1 MNMIGAFGGLGNS
14 TGPAANRRRWMTAP
28 SSALATIREDQD
40 AIENKETP
48 ERMNAPQPWSSPG
61 NESSESDSTSSVPDS
76 PTKSVDALDTEL
88 VLRAKAT
95 KAAPVKQMRVP
106 RVQTIGGSVT
116 DNATIDI
123 AATTTLSLIDTNVTK
138 EENLISPTNSTSS
151 TIPTTDEEIESAGT
165 AFLDVIGKNLGYQ

>member
-1 MNMIGAFGGLGNS
+1 
-14 TGPAANRRRWMTAP
+14 MTAP